1 MVRRAKVALVA
12 AALLGALSV
21 LPGGPATG
29 PVGAAGTA
37 HAADRVDGAADR
49 VDGAPRAAGAPDRG
63 PWRGGWA
70 AAPQRPTEVFGKNW
84 SVGGFARQTVR
95 QVVRISTGGQ
105 QVRIKLSNRYG
116 TAPLVLAG
124 ATVARTDRGAAV
136 RSGSVRRLTFG
147 HRESA
152 TVGAGGE
159 LLSDGA
165 GLPVRPLESVTVTLY
180 FHAPTG
186 PTTFH
191 AKATA
196 TSYRAGGDHRAD
208 VGAAAFT
215 ETSTSWYYLTGV
227 EVAGGAGARRDAVV
241 AFGDSITDGYG
252 STVDADRRYP
262 DVLAERCVAAGRPRG
277 ILNEGITGNQLTRTT
292 PDFGEKAVDRFSKDA
307 LNDPHVGTV
316 ILLEGINDIGM
327 NGPTAR
333 PGAPTPAVSVQ
344 QLIAAQRELIRQA
357 HRKGVKVIG
366 ATLTPFKGAAYYTER
381 GEATRVALNRWMR
394 TSGAFDG
401 VVDLDRAVAD
411 PADRTRLAAA
421 YDSGDHLHPS
431 DAGYRALAGAL
442 DLDAL

>member
-1 MVRRAKVALVA
+1 MVRRSKVALVT

-21 LPGGPATG
+21 LPAGPAATG
-29 PVGAAGTA
+29 PVGVAGTA
-37 HAADRVDGAADR
+37 HAADRA
-49 VDGAPRAAGAPDRG
+49 DGAPRAAAALDGG
-63 PWRGGWA
+63 LWRGGWA
-70 AAPQRPTEVFGKNW
+70 AAPQGPTEVFGKNW
-84 SVGGFARQTVR
+84 SGGGFARQTVR
-95 QVVRISTGGQ
+95 QVVRLSTGGK
-105 QVRIKLSNRYG
+105 QVRIRLSNRYG
-116 TAPLVLAG
+116 TAPLKVAG
-124 ATVARTDRGAAV
+124 ATVARTERGAAV
-136 RSGSVRRLTFG
+136 RSGSVRQLTFG
-147 HRESA
+147 HRASA

-159 LLSDGA
+159 LFSDAA

-180 FHAPTG
+180 FAAPTG

-196 TSYRAGGDHRAD
+196 TSYRATGDHRAD
-208 VGAAAFT
+208 VAATAFT
-215 ETSTSWYYLTGV
+215 ETTTSWYYLSGV

-241 AFGDSITDGYG
+241 TFGDSITDGYG
-252 STVDADRRYP
+252 STVDADHRYP
-262 DVLAERCVAAGRPRG
+262 DVLAERCVAAGRPCSVLNAG
-277 ILNEGITGNQLTRTT
+277 ISGNQLTRTT
-292 PDFGEKAVDRFSKDA
+292 ADFGEKAVARFPKDA
-307 LNDPHVGTV
+307 LNAPHVGTV

-333 PGAPTPAVSVQ
+333 AGAPTPEVSVQ

-357 HRKGVKVIG
+357 HRRGIKVIG

-381 GEATRVALNRWMR
+381 GEATRVALNRWLR

-401 VVDLDRAVAD
+401 VVDLDRVVAD

-431 DAGYRALAGAL
+431 DAGYRAMAGAL